1 VRVAGRFI
9 SLSVLFWLFD
19 GLIQFIFGRDLFGIP
34 MADRGAEPDRITIF
48 FVNQSFGY
56 YIAFFSIFP
65 IIWFL
70 RPGKFPVVSVIIASV
85 AGVVT
90 FAAGSRYAMVGY
102 FVGIALLLFL
112 LVPQQTRSLRIW
124 FLALVPFIP
133 ALLAGSYA
141 WNESFRSRVDQTFI
155 IFQRL
160 DFPSL
165 NHALSYRLE
174 IWSPAWSLIGQ
185 HWLFGIGPGQF
196 REAMLSLLPAS
207 SWHAQGGLKVMH
219 AHQVLLEI
227 ALGTGI
233 VGVACFVL
241 YYIYIGSILWRYRQ
255 LLSTRQAFKLSG
267 IIVFL
272 LMWLPFGT
280 QTNFY
285 GSDQIFFT
293 FYFLALSFGPLAA
306 SSGQQIC
313 TPSPPAITSHPL

>member
-1 VRVAGRFI
+1 
-9 SLSVLFWLFD
+9 
-19 GLIQFIFGRDLFGIP
+19 
-34 MADRGAEPDRITIF
+34 
-48 FVNQSFGY
+48 
-56 YIAFFSIFP
+56 
-65 IIWFL
+65 
-70 RPGKFPVVSVIIASV
+70 
-85 AGVVT
+85 
-90 FAAGSRYAMVGY
+90 
-102 FVGIALLLFL
+102 
-112 LVPQQTRSLRIW
+112 
-124 FLALVPFIP
+124 
-133 ALLAGSYA
+133 
-141 WNESFRSRVDQTFI
+141 
-155 IFQRL
+155 
-160 DFPSL
+160 
-165 NHALSYRLE
+165 
-174 IWSPAWSLIGQ
+174 
-185 HWLFGIGPGQF
+185 
-196 REAMLSLLPAS
+196 
-207 SWHAQGGLKVMH
+207 MH